1 MANKTEALAAEITEL
16 QSLLE
21 KTETVGNRHDLE
33 QLLHRKKKALE
44 AANVPTAPLPH
55 KVETTVAPVK
65 AVTHPVASDVATFT
79 EISRFG
85 WEDEGYGKEKVEVYI
100 MSGIDGVGNLP
111 KENVTCHF
119 TKTSFDLKV
128 IELDNKNYRLVKQH
142 LEKEIDPTKSS
153 FRVKKN
159 RITIS
164 LHKVE
169 KNNTWM
175 NLTAKNPLKTSKPDT
190 TDPGAGIMDMMKNM
204 YEEGDDEMKRTIA
217 KAWSESRNKTGAA
230 SPF

>member
-1 MANKTEALAAEITEL
+1 MEHPNTEALAAEITEL

-21 KTETVGNRHDLE
+21 TTKTIGNKHDLE
-33 QLLHRKKKALE
+33 QLLYRKKKALE
-44 AANVPTAPLPH
+44 AANVSKLTPSL
-55 KVETTVAPVK
+55 EPVK
-65 AVTHPVASDVATFT
+65 AVTHSVANDVATFT

-100 MSGIDGVGNLP
+100 MSGIDGVGNLS
-111 KENVTCHF
+111 KEKVTCQF
-119 TKTSFDLKV
+119 TKTSFDLK
-128 IELDNKNYRLVKQH
+128 IIGLENKNYRLVKQH
-142 LEKEIDPTKSS
+142 LEKEIDPLKSS

-164 LHKVE
+164 LHKME